1 MNKERQSNRE
11 TDSKEVGAKP
21 WYLPQGPKQG
31 PEGHP
36 GEARVTPEGNRRC
49 LRWGGHPAVS
59 WDTLSCSAFF
69 LLEGASRS
77 PVVSLWHL
85 LVAVWGIAGFLLEVL
100 SKAGKDLGGK
110 GAASVERR

>member
-21 WYLPQGPKQG
+21 WYLPQGRTQG

-49 LRWGGHPAVS
+49 LRWGGTQLSLGTLCPVLRFFSLKELAVGE
-59 WDTLSCSAFF
+59 A
-69 LLEGASRS
+69 
-77 PVVSLWHL
+77 VVREAL
-85 LVAVWGIAGFLLEVL
+85 
-100 SKAGKDLGGK
+100 
-110 GAASVERR
+110 